1 MLLAVK
7 QKIADRNASGL
18 QRRNHELGLIRWDD
32 PVLGALEEDHW
43 R

>member
-18 QRRNHELGLIRWDD
+18 QRPNHELSLIRRDD
-32 PVLGALEEDHW
+32 PVVRALEEDHW